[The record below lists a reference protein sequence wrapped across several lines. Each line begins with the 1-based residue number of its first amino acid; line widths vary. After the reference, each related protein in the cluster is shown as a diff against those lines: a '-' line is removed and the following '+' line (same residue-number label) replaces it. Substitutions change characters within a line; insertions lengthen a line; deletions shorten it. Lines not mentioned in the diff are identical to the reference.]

1 MQGSMLGEVLTFLLK
16 HLDIIELLR
25 EALDGGVERE
35 ALKAAI
41 QKEMVQAAD
50 EEMQKSLA

>member
-1 MQGSMLGEVLTFLLK
+1 MLGEVLTFLLK